1 MKAEVCTR
9 TIEELATVQQRAR
22 DKGEDNPDRCGLIC
36 SQLYQSYGWY
46 MQDLND
52 MVVGALTTEMN
63 KMLLYQSNYYKEHR
77 EQEEVSLFLK

>member
-1 MKAEVCTR
+1 
-9 TIEELATVQQRAR
+9 
-22 DKGEDNPDRCGLIC
+22 
-36 SQLYQSYGWY
+36 
-46 MQDLND
+46 